1 MDDVSRGESG
11 REDDVPFY
19 DNMESDETE
28 EESGEIRKAIISNSE
43 KLSGN
48 VFSLFRLFFLCAITG
63 TYILDLQI
71 FRTEIHYFLF
81 AIKEH

>member
-48 VFSLFRLFFLCAITG
+48 VFFSDFPCFSSVLSSVHTSQIYKFL
-63 TYILDLQI
+63 
-71 FRTEIHYFLF
+71 E
-81 AIKEH
+81 